1 MALVKILDVTV
12 DSYNAMQADRH
23 QQAMLRAQQTDQH
36 QQAMLRAQRVV
47 IAAML
52 HAYHVTVGQASF

>member
-1 MALVKILDVTV
+1 MALVKILDITV
-12 DSYNAMQADRH
+12 EAYYAMQADRH
-23 QQAMLRAQQTDQH
+23 QQAMLRAQH
-36 QQAMLRAQRVV
+36 VV